1 MARPKSRY
9 PKLSDREAEIMGMLW
24 KRGPLYVREILD
36 SYPNPKPHFN
46 TISTIVRILE
56 DKGYVNHES
65 ISGSYRYFAVAE
77 ASDFAGRSLAQ
88 IIKNYFDGSARA
100 AVSALVEEERIS
112 VDELREIIDM
122 VEKNKS

>member
-36 SYPNPKPHFN
+36 SYPDPKPHFN

>member
-9 PKLSDREAEIMGMLW
+9 PKLSDREAEIMSMLW
-24 KRGPLYVREILD
+24 KKGPLFVREMLEG
-36 SYPNPKPHFN
+36 YPDPKPHFN
-46 TISTIVRILE
+46 TVSTIVRILE
-56 DKGYVNHES
+56 DKGYVSHES
-65 ISGSYRYFAVAE
+65 IGGSYRYYAVSQ

-88 IIKNYFDGSARA
+88 IIKNYFEGSASA
-100 AVSALVEEERIS
+100 AVSALVKEEKIS

>member
-36 SYPNPKPHFN
+36 SHPDPKPHFN

-65 ISGSYRYFAVAE
+65 ISGSYRYFAVAQ

-100 AVSALVEEERIS
+100 AVSALIEEEKLS
-112 VDELREIIDM
+112 VDELREIIEM

>member
-36 SYPNPKPHFN
+36 SYPDPKPHFN

-65 ISGSYRYFAVAE
+65 ISGSYRYFAVVE

>member
-24 KRGPLYVREILD
+24 KRGPLYVQEILD
-36 SYPNPKPHFN
+36 SYPDPKPHFN

>member
-36 SYPNPKPHFN
+36 SYPDPKPHFN

-56 DKGYVNHES
+56 DKGYVNRES

>member
-36 SYPNPKPHFN
+36 SYPDPKPHFN

-65 ISGSYRYFAVAE
+65 ICGSYRYFAVAE

>member
-36 SYPNPKPHFN
+36 SYPDPKPHFN

-122 VEKNKS
+122 VENNKS

>member
-1 MARPKSRY
+1 
-9 PKLSDREAEIMGMLW
+9 MGMLW

-36 SYPNPKPHFN
+36 SYPDPKPHFN